1 VQPPLL
7 DVLDTIRQ
15 LGWSGALQLF
25 VNGVTL
31 GSLYALI
38 ALGYSMVYGILKLLN
53 FAHGDVYMIGAFLG
67 YGVLSA
73 LGGPTSLNIALI
85 PALILMFL
93 AAMVGSGLLGV
104 AIERFAYRPLR
115 EAPRIAPL
123 ISALGVSFL
132 LQNSALLLFGA
143 EFRAYNPFLLGSA
156 HPEQFLPGP
165 LIDPVFVIA
174 GVNIQTVQIVVV
186 SLTAALMVAL
196 TVFVARTQTG
206 KAMRATSFDRE
217 AAAMMGIDVDRVIAS
232 TFFIGSILA
241 GAAGVM
247 FGLLYSQIFHLMG
260 FLAGLKGFTAAVVGG
275 IGSIPG
281 AMLGGLVVGLTES
294 FASGYLGGKW
304 SDLTVFAILIIVLLV
319 RPSGLL
325 GSRAIQKV

>member
-73 LGGPTSLNIALI
+73 LGGPTSLNIALV

-143 EFRAYNPFLLGSA
+143 DFRAYNPFLLGSA

-174 GVNIQTVQIVVV
+174 GVNIQTVQILVV

-232 TFFIGSILA
+232 TFFIGSVLA

>member
-1 VQPPLL
+1 VELPLL
-7 DVLDTIRQ
+7 DILDIVRQ

-53 FAHGDVYMIGAFLG
+53 FAHGDVYMIGAFIG
-67 YGVLSA
+67 YGALSA
-73 LGGPTSLNIALI
+73 LGGPLSPDLALA
-85 PALILMFL
+85 PLILLMFL
-93 AAMVGSGLLGV
+93 AAMLGAGALGV
-104 AIERFAYRPLR
+104 VIERFAYRPLR

-123 ISALGVSFL
+123 ISALGVSFF

-143 EFRAYNPFLLGSA
+143 QFRTYNSFLLGSDK
-156 HPEQFLPGP
+156 PEQFQPGP
-165 LIDPVFVIA
+165 LVDPVFTVG
-174 GVNIQTVQIVVV
+174 GVNIQGAQVLVLVTTV
-186 SLTAALMVAL
+186 ALMVAL
-196 TVFVARTQTG
+196 TFLVARTRLG

-232 TFFIGSILA
+232 TFFIGSVLA

-247 FGLLYSQIFHLMG
+247 FGLLYSQIFHFMG

-281 AMLGGLVVGLTES
+281 AMLGGMLVGLTES
-294 FASGYLGGKW
+294 FAGGYLGGQW
-304 SDLTVFAILIIVLLV
+304 SDLTVFGILIFVLLV

-325 GSRAIQKV
+325 GTRAIQKV

>member
-1 VQPPLL
+1 
-7 DVLDTIRQ
+7 
-15 LGWSGALQLF
+15 
-25 VNGVTL
+25 
-31 GSLYALI
+31 
-38 ALGYSMVYGILKLLN
+38 MVYGILKLLN

-73 LGGPTSLNIALI
+73 LGGPTSLNIALV

-174 GVNIQTVQIVVV
+174 GVNIQTVQILVV

-232 TFFIGSILA
+232 TFFIGSVLA